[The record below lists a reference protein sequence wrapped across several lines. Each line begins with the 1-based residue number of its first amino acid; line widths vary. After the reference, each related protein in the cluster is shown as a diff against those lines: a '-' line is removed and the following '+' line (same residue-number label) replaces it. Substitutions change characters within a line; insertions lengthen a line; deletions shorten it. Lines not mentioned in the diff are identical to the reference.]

1 MALVALAGTALAADH
16 KPKVDPPPPPQP
28 PHPVITV
35 PVESIALPIQSV
47 AIPVES
53 IIVPAI
59 NPAPIPI
66 PALPARVISGGF
78 RGDFEDADMIS

>member
-1 MALVALAGTALAADH
+1 MQPIAITLALAALTSTALAGADKKV
-16 KPKVDPPPPPQP
+16 KPPNVPQP

-47 AIPVES
+47 AVPVES

-59 NPAPIPI
+59 NPAPIPV
-66 PALPARVISGGF
+66 PAVPVPVAPIH
-78 RGDFEDADMIS
+78 